1 MGAVHVQAEQV
12 LDPVV
17 GVCATSPAPPRP
29 TRIAAG
35 YVPLWP
41 FIDQNEA
48 RAWQLAYRA
57 RGHQPLAP
65 RRRTDRARVHP
76 GPKLPPSAPIIDST
90 RGAAATIL
98 ILGTFGGCALSS
110 PDVYQRDRSVAQRCY
125 IMPAIL
131 LGVAALAGALV
142 ALVGDAA
149 AGVGVLYYATIALWF
164 IATLRH
170 IVSAPLPPPLTRD
183 THEVID
189 PHRTTRS

>member
-1 MGAVHVQAEQV
+1 MSLTWRDAAATLVAGAYTLVYV
-12 LDPVV
+12 LYLQ
-17 GVCATSPAPPRP
+17 G
-29 TRIAAG
+29 
-35 YVPLWP
+35 
-41 FIDQNEA
+41 
-48 RAWQLAYRA
+48 
-57 RGHQPLAP
+57 
-65 RRRTDRARVHP
+65 TD
-76 GPKLPPSAPIIDST
+76 APIIDST

-98 ILGTFGGCALSS
+98 ILGAFGGCALSS
-110 PDVYQRDRSVAQRCY
+110 PDVYQRDRTVAQRFY
-125 IMPAIL
+125 IMLAIL